1 MVFNIKH
8 MFGGKMVEEYIQK
21 IYEELLKEE
30 QNSAKRISD
39 LQIHLKETQAMIH
52 LLEETNDPNFE
63 SFTPRKV
70 NSRNKQ
76 KIDDL
81 HAASVF
87 ACCNTPAASST
98 LFICCVW

>member
-8 MFGGKMVEEYIQK
+8 MFGGEMVEEYIQK

-52 LLEETNDPNFE
+52 LLEETNDP
-63 SFTPRKV
+63 TL
-70 NSRNKQ
+70 SRLLQEK
-76 KIDDL
+76 
-81 HAASVF
+81 
-87 ACCNTPAASST
+87 
-98 LFICCVW
+98 